1 MFRFDKQ
8 QAAVT
13 VVVWLSRFLNV
24 GQSILVANMLLTPL
38 NNTADNQLKSDA
50 RFYFFFSTKKK
61 PQHVFEIGLL
71 LKQTLVIIFWRT
83 GTKIS
88 FKAASELV
96 QRPAGASNIKKQD
109 VKL

>member
-38 NNTADNQLKSDA
+38 NNTADNQLKSDS
-50 RFYFFFSTKKK
+50 RFYFFFNQKK
-61 PQHVFEIGLL
+61 PRHVFEIGLL
-71 LKQTLVIIFWRT
+71 LKQTLVIIFWHS

-109 VKL
+109 IEL

>member
-50 RFYFFFSTKKK
+50 RFYFFFQPKKN
-61 PQHVFEIGLL
+61 LSMC
-71 LKQTLVIIFWRT
+71 LKLGFC
-83 GTKIS
+83 
-88 FKAASELV
+88 
-96 QRPAGASNIKKQD
+96 
-109 VKL
+109 

>member
-38 NNTADNQLKSDA
+38 NNTADNQLKSDS
-50 RFYFFFSTKKK
+50 RFYFFSTKKN
-61 PQHVFEIGLL
+61 LSMC
-71 LKQTLVIIFWRT
+71 LKLGFC
-83 GTKIS
+83 
-88 FKAASELV
+88 
-96 QRPAGASNIKKQD
+96 
-109 VKL
+109 